1 MNLYQNLVQAAEKNP
16 DATALRFGHETITH
30 AELLARTQRLAIG
43 LRDLGIDETSKVA
56 ILLRN
61 VPEFVISYY
70 AALSLG
76 AVVVPLCYMCMA
88 EEVEKI
94 VCDSMVETL
103 ITNFEFEDMVKELQ
117 TSMCS
122 QISRY
127 IVSEAPDLEGVIRF
141 ESLMADRPGDFTPVE
156 RDDDDVAVILYAPT
170 SSKVVRGCMLTHRNL
185 DWNAETVSRL
195 CKISEDDVVM
205 AVLPFFAVYG
215 QSCVMNASIKA
226 GAAMVLHESFI
237 PGEVLKSIQHEKVTV
252 FFGVPTMFV
261 YILNHPLIYQYDL
274 SSVRLWFTGGA
285 PFPREIMDRWNNELG
300 SRIYEGYGL
309 TEAGPLVCMQPL
321 DGPYKVGSIGVP
333 PEGLEVKVVDEEGN
347 ELKTGEVGELVIRGP
362 NVMKGY
368 YNKPE
373 ETEKVLK
380 DGWLYTGDMVY
391 IDEDGYIFVVGRKK
405 DLIIRGGFNIYPRE
419 IEEVLVSHP
428 LISEAAVVGV
438 ANKYLGEEVKAYVKQ
453 KPGSNLTEE
462 QVMAFCEERLP
473 YYKTPK
479 YIVFVRS
486 FKKDPSGQ
494 ILKSLIEESG
504 EQGQD

>member
-1 MNLYQNLVQAAEKNP
+1 MNLYQNLVRTAEKNP
-16 DATALRFGHETITH
+16 DSTALYFGHDTISYG
-30 AELLARTQRLAIG
+30 ELLTRTHRLANG
-43 LRDLGIDETSKVA
+43 LRGLGLDENSKVA

-70 AALSLG
+70 AVLSLG
-76 AVVVPLCYMCMA
+76 AVVVPLCYMCLA

-103 ITNFEFEDMVKELQ
+103 ITNFEFDDLVKDLQ
-117 TSMCS
+117 ATMCS
-122 QISRY
+122 QINRF
-127 IVSEAPDLEGVIRF
+127 IVKDAPELEGVMQY
-141 ESLMADRPGDFTPVE
+141 EKLVE
-156 RDDDDVAVILYAPT
+156 GQPDTLDAVDLADDDVAVILYAPT

-185 DWNAETVSRL
+185 DWNTEAMARQCSLTH
-195 CKISEDDVVM
+195 DDVVM

-215 QSCVMNASIKA
+215 QSCVMNSAVKA
-226 GAAMVLHESFI
+226 GASLVLQESFI
-237 PGEVLKSIQHEKVTV
+237 PGEVLKALQHEQVTV
-252 FFGVPTMFV
+252 FYGVLTMFV

-274 SSVRLWFTGGA
+274 GSVRLWFTGGA
-285 PFPREIMDRWNNELG
+285 PFPREVMDRWNNELG
-300 SRIYEGYGL
+300 SRIFEGYGL
-309 TEAGPLVCMQPL
+309 TEAAPLVAMQPL
-321 DGPYKVGSIGVP
+321 EGPYKIGSIGIP
-333 PEGLEVKVVDEEGN
+333 PEGLEVKVIDEEGK
-347 ELKTGEVGELVIRGP
+347 ELERGEVGELVVRGP

-391 IDEDGYIFVVGRKK
+391 IDEDGYIFIVGRKK

-428 LISEAAVVGV
+428 LISEAAVVGIP
-438 ANKYLGEEVKAYVKQ
+438 NKYLGEEVKAFVKQ

-462 QVMAFCEERLP
+462 QVLEYCEEKLP

-479 YIVFVRS
+479 FIVFVRS

-494 ILKSLIEESG
+494 ILKDLIEEEG
-504 EQGQD
+504 

>member
-1 MNLYQNLVQAAEKNP
+1 MNLYQNLVKTAERNP
-16 DATALRFGHETITH
+16 EATALIFGHETISYG
-30 AELLARTQRLAIG
+30 ELLSRTNQLANALRSLG
-43 LRDLGIDETSKVA
+43 LDENSKVA

-70 AALSLG
+70 ATLALG
-76 AVVVPLCYMCMA
+76 AVVVPLCYMCLA

-103 ITNFEFEDMVKELQ
+103 ITNFEFNDLVRDLQ
-117 TSMCS
+117 KSMCS
-122 QISRY
+122 QISRI
-127 IVSEAPDLEGVIRF
+127 IVREAPELDGVIQY
-141 ESLMADRPGDFTPVE
+141 EKLVE
-156 RDDDDVAVILYAPT
+156 GQSDQFSVVDKHEDDVAAILYAPT
-170 SSKVVRGCMLTHRNL
+170 SSKVVRGCMLTHKNL
-185 DWNAETVSRL
+185 DWNAEAVGKFYDITPQ
-195 CKISEDDVVM
+195 DVIM
-205 AVLPFFAVYG
+205 GVLPFFAAYG
-215 QSCVMNASIKA
+215 QSCVMNTAVKA
-226 GAAMVLHESFI
+226 GASIVLQESFI
-237 PGEVLKSIQHEKVTV
+237 PGEVLKSLQHDQVSA

-274 SSVRLWFTGGA
+274 SSVRLWTCGGA
-285 PFPREIMDRWNNELG
+285 PFSREVMERWNNELG
-300 SRIYEGYGL
+300 AKIYEGYGL
-309 TEAGPLVCMQPL
+309 SEAGPVVSLMPTK
-321 DGPYKVGSIGVP
+321 GAYKVGSVGIPMEGV
-333 PEGLEVKVVDEEGN
+333 EVKVVDEEGK
-347 ELKTGEVGELVIRGP
+347 ELARGEVGELIVKGP

-391 IDEDGYIFVVGRKK
+391 VDDDGYIFIVGRKK

-438 ANKYLGEEVKAYVKQ
+438 PNKYLGEEVKAFIKQ
-453 KPGSNLTEE
+453 KPGSKLTEDMVLE
-462 QVMAFCEERLP
+462 YCEERLP

-479 YIVFVRS
+479 SVVFVKS

-494 ILKSLIEESG
+494 ILKSLIEEA
-504 EQGQD
+504 D